1 MVGTAGRSGGDRFTD
16 SVDPTKLDGGPVKP
30 ELPEAL
36 SRIWDALLPQL
47 HQPSLRNVDVHE
59 IKILVELLHL
69 KAQLW
74 EIVSVD
80 PTDSKLNRQ
89 YINVVDRIH
98 KLSAV
103 FGLNPSDRRRLK
115 QDVVE
120 VQDAADEW
128 LQS

>member
-1 MVGTAGRSGGDRFTD
+1 MVGTAGRTGGDRFID
-16 SVDPTKLDGGPVKP
+16 GVDPTKVDGGPVKP
-30 ELPEAL
+30 DMPEAL
-36 SRIWDALLPQL
+36 SRVWDELVPQL
-47 HQPSLRNVDVHE
+47 HQSSLRHIDVHE
-59 IKILVELLHL
+59 IKILCELLL
-69 KAQLW
+69 MKSQLW
-74 EIVSVD
+74 QFVSVD

-120 VQDAADEW
+120 VADAADEW